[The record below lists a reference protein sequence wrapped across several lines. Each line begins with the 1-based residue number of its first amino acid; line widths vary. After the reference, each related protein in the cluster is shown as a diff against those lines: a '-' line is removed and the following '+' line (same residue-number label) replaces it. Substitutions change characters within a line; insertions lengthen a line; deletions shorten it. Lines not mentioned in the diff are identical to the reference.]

1 MDLCIRFWNKMKNQG
16 NDHYPNS
23 IILELC
29 NCSDLLE
36 TFYKRIWRFDCSK
49 LLQLSMDGLD
59 LSLRFRDK
67 IVKEGNKENIL
78 DLLNIG
84 TYSLHDIDGEC
95 RMGYETSG
103 CNIKRILKAAYK
115 LFQESPTCL
124 EDCINITGLNI
135 FPLTFRST

>member
-1 MDLCIRFWNKMKNQG
+1 
-16 NDHYPNS
+16 
-23 IILELC
+23 
-29 NCSDLLE
+29 
-36 TFYKRIWRFDCSK
+36 
-49 LLQLSMDGLD
+49 MDGLD
-59 LSLRFRDK
+59 VSSRFKDK
-67 IVKEGNKENIL
+67 IVNEGNKENIL

-84 TYSLHDIDGEC
+84 TYSLHDIHGEC

-103 CNIKRILKAAYK
+103 CNMKRILKAAYK

>member
-1 MDLCIRFWNKMKNQG
+1 
-16 NDHYPNS
+16 
-23 IILELC
+23 
-29 NCSDLLE
+29 
-36 TFYKRIWRFDCSK
+36 
-49 LLQLSMDGLD
+49 MDGLD

-103 CNIKRILKAAYK
+103 CNIKK
-115 LFQESPTCL
+115 
-124 EDCINITGLNI
+124 NIKSSI
-135 FPLTFRST
+135 